1 MDQKESPTSV
11 ERPTHRTLPLTL
23 GRVIN
28 LVFRSV
34 RLFFK
39 FIFPLVINHFFAL
52 LKSVLITS
60 VVSAFA
66 ATFLYFLHGEY
77 FSFKQ
82 ATLAVPGLLVST
94 AFNMSS
100 TLVMF
105 SYCHFPLSPQW
116 GCPRPPLFPD
126 KVIGGMI
133 EQVGE
138 ARDIFDMITQ
148 LGRKGSESVSGSS
161 SIQYVLLSAVLMCQI
176 E

>member
-1 MDQKESPTSV
+1 MDQKESQTSM
-11 ERPTHRTLPLTL
+11 EGPTHRTLPVNLT
-23 GRVIN
+23 RVIN
-28 LVFRSV
+28 LLYRLV
-34 RLFFK
+34 RLSFK
-39 FIFPLVINHFFAL
+39 FLFSLVINHFFAL
-52 LKSVLITS
+52 IKSVLITS

-82 ATLAVPGLLVST
+82 ATLAVPGLLAST

-105 SYCHFPLSPQW
+105 SYCRFPMSPQW

-133 EQVGE
+133 DQVAD
-138 ARDIFDMITQ
+138 ARDIFEMITQ
-148 LGRKGSESVSGSS
+148 LGRKGPESVKGSS
-161 SIQYVLLSAVLMCQI
+161 SIQYVLRSAVLMCQA